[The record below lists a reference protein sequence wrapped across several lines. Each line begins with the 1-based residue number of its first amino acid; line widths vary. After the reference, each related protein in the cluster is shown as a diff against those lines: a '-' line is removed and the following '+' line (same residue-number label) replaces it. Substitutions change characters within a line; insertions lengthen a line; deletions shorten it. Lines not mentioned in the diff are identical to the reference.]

1 MENVKKYPGQL
12 VFGLDIGTRSI
23 VGTVGYRQ
31 DDERFVVVAQTGKEH
46 ATRAMLDGQIHDIGR
61 VGNTIR
67 EVKERL
73 ELKLDRKLDK
83 VCIAAAGRVLKTI
96 QVHTDMEFTSE
107 RVVTQE
113 DIQTLNSK
121 ATEEAYKEFL
131 KETEADT
138 RFYCVG
144 SSVVR
149 YYMNDYQMSNLQD
162 HKAKKISVDMIATFL
177 PDDVVDGLYKAV
189 EHAGLSVASLTLE
202 PIAAIE
208 LAIPEKFRLL
218 NIGLVDVGAGT
229 SDISITKE
237 GTITAFGMIP
247 TAGDSLTE
255 PIALH
260 CMVDFNTAE
269 QIKRD
274 AGEMDVVTY
283 LDIMGLQQQISSS
296 EVEKLLEPLVEKMTD
311 EVANKILE
319 LNGGKSVGAV
329 FVVGGGGKI
338 PGYTKALAAK
348 LDLAPERVAI
358 RGKEVM
364 QNIIFEDT
372 EMEQNSLLVT
382 PIGIC
387 LDYYKEN
394 HNFIYVSFNDV
405 TVKLYNN
412 NKLTVMDAA
421 MQTDYPSVNLF
432 PKSGQKLT
440 YTVNGKERFA
450 RGEMGEPAVILLNG
464 ESANLHTPIKEND
477 IVKVTESTGGAPGRA
492 YLEKLPEYKSQMDII
507 VNGARVTLPKC
518 PVVNGELITGSYE
531 IQEGD
536 AVEFLDYAT
545 VEQIKTFMD
554 IPDHP
559 GNVWMVNN
567 KEASADTKVYENFE
581 VIWKLVNRPQQ
592 SASPA
597 TTTTS
602 AAPKMAM
609 VAPVIEEDYVSD
621 YEQDEEVVEE
631 AVVEDETVDG
641 SEPAQQTE
649 EGITQTTPAQPV
661 APVQTT
667 VSVEQPAPTQSA
679 ASVEASKAEE
689 TPAASANAAE
699 ATQAEVTQA
708 EAVPEVPAEPRNVYV
723 VVNGKSVTM
732 TGKAKYV
739 FVDVFNFIEF
749 DLSKPQGA
757 IVTQVNGH
765 DANYMEELQN
775 GDVIQIYWRKQ

>member
-31 DDERFVVVAQTGKEH
+31 DDERFVVVAQCGKEH

-73 ELKLDRKLDK
+73 ELKLDRKLEK

-96 QVHTDMEFTSE
+96 QVHTDMEFGSE
-107 RVVTQE
+107 RVVSQE
-113 DIQTLNSK
+113 DIHTLNSK
-121 ATEEAYKEFL
+121 ATEDAYKEFL
-131 KETEADT
+131 KETEADV

-149 YYMNDYQMSNLQD
+149 YYMNDYPMSNLQD
-162 HKAKKISVDMIATFL
+162 HKAKKIGVDMIATFL

-274 AGEMDVVTY
+274 AGEMEVVTY
-283 LDIMGLQQQISSS
+283 QDIMGLEQQISSK
-296 EVEKLLEPLVEKMTD
+296 EIEGLLEPLVEKMTD
-311 EVANKILE
+311 EVATKILE
-319 LNGGKSVGAV
+319 LNGNKSVGAV

-348 LDLAPERVAI
+348 LNLAPERVAI

-372 EMEQNSLLVT
+372 ELEQNSLLVT

-394 HNFIYVSFNDV
+394 HNFIYVSFNDA

-421 MQTDYPSVNLF
+421 MQTDYPSADLF

-440 YTVNGKERFA
+440 FTINGKERFV
-450 RGEMGEPAVILLNG
+450 RGEMGEPAVIQLNG
-464 ESANLHTPIKEND
+464 EIANLHTPIKEND
-477 IVKVTESTGGAPGRA
+477 IIKVTPSTGGAPGQVL
-492 YLEKLPEYKSQMDII
+492 LEKLPEYKSQMDVL
-507 VNGARVTLPKC
+507 VNGARVTLPKY

-531 IQEGD
+531 VKEGD

-545 VEQIKTFMD
+545 VEQIRIFMD
-554 IPDHP
+554 IPEHP

-567 KEASADTKVYENFE
+567 KEANADTKVYENFE
-581 VIWKLVNRPQQ
+581 VIWKLVNRPQK
-592 SASPA
+592 SSSGP
-597 TTTTS
+597 T
-602 AAPKMAM
+602 M
-609 VAPVIEEDYVSD
+609 VAPVIEEDYLDEEDTAEMLEEAAVD
-621 YEQDEEVVEE
+621 TTVMEAEEVVEAAE
-631 AVVEDETVDG
+631 AVAEEQPAEAKEPETASTVTD
-641 SEPAQQTE
+641 SESAAAPEKSENPLE
-649 EGITQTTPAQPV
+649 EAPEAPAQP
-661 APVQTT
+661 
-667 VSVEQPAPTQSA
+667 
-679 ASVEASKAEE
+679 
-689 TPAASANAAE
+689 
-699 ATQAEVTQA
+699 
-708 EAVPEVPAEPRNVYV
+708 RNIYV

-739 FVDVFNFIEF
+739 FVDVFNFIQF

-775 GDVIQIYWRKQ
+775 GDVIQIYWRKV

>member
-31 DDERFVVVAQTGKEH
+31 DEDHFVVVAQCGKEH
-46 ATRAMLDGQIHDIGR
+46 TTRAMLDGQIHDIGR

-73 ELKLDRKLDK
+73 EEKLDRKLEK

-96 QVHTDMEFTSE
+96 QVHTDMNLDTE

-113 DIQTLNSK
+113 DVLTLNSK

-131 KETEADT
+131 KNSDAEV

-149 YYMNDYQMSNLQD
+149 YYLNDFQMSNLVD

-274 AGEMDVVTY
+274 AGEMEIVTY
-283 LDIMGLQQQISSS
+283 EDIMGLKQQISSQ
-296 EVEKLLEPLVEKMTD
+296 EIEGLLAPLVERMTD
-311 EVANKILE
+311 EVAAKILE
-319 LNGGKSVGAV
+319 LNGDKSVGAV

-348 LDLAPERVAI
+348 LNLAPERVAI

-394 HNFIYVSFNDV
+394 HNFIHVSFND
-405 TVKLYNN
+405 TSVKLYNN

-421 MQTDYPSVNLF
+421 MQTDFPSTDLF

-440 YTVNGKERFA
+440 FTVNGKERFV
-450 RGEMGEPAVILLNG
+450 RGEMGEAAVILLNDQI
-464 ESANLHTPIKEND
+464 ANLHTPIKEND
-477 IVKVTESTGGAPGRA
+477 IIKVAESTGGAPGRMF
-492 YLEKLPEYKSQMDII
+492 LEKLPEYKTQMDVF
-507 VNGARVTLPKC
+507 VNGTKVTIPKF
-518 PVVNGELITGSYE
+518 PTVNGNLITGSYE
-531 IQEGD
+531 ICEGD
-536 AVEFLDYAT
+536 VIEFLDYVT
-545 VEQIKTFMD
+545 IDQIRTFMD
-554 IPDHP
+554 IVVEK
-559 GNVWMVNN
+559 GSVCMVNN
-567 KEASADTKVYENFE
+567 KEADSTTKVFENFE
-581 VIWKLVNRPQQ
+581 VVWKLSDKPQEEWLDEGEDEAED
-592 SASPA
+592 SV
-597 TTTTS
+597 
-602 AAPKMAM
+602 M
-609 VAPVIEEDYVSD
+609 EEDSIDDVSV
-621 YEQDEEVVEE
+621 DEVLDEALEE
-631 AVVEDETVDG
+631 TETV
-641 SEPAQQTE
+641 
-649 EGITQTTPAQPV
+649 PV
-661 APVQTT
+661 T
-667 VSVEQPAPTQSA
+667 SVVGT
-679 ASVEASKAEE
+679 ASVEPVQPQNIEHVAPQQTVE
-689 TPAASANAAE
+689 TS
-699 ATQAEVTQA
+699 VTQKVEENTITENTVSG
-708 EAVPEVPAEPRNVYV
+708 EAGEEEPAVPAEPRDIYV
-723 VVNGKSVTM
+723 IVNGNAVLMK
-732 TGKAKYV
+732 GKTTYV
-739 FVDVFNFIEF
+739 FVDIFNFINF
-749 DLSKPQGA
+749 DLSKPQGT
-757 IVTQVNGH
+757 IVTTVNGH
-765 DANYMEELQN
+765 SANYMEELHE
-775 GDVIQIYWRKQ
+775 GDKLEIYWRKM